1 MREFLILIPAFNEEK
16 TIKKIIQKVKVFG
29 DVLVINDGSKDS
41 TKDIAIKNGVSII
54 SHSVNLGYDQA
65 INSGLKF
72 FVKKKYKYV
81 ITIDAD
87 GQLPPNYIKL
97 FKKELKNKID
107 IVCGVRSRVDRVG
120 EKIFL
125 LFSKFIWNLKDPLCG
140 MKGYSFGYIKKF
152 LKKNIL
158 FNSISTELLIKG
170 KIRKMSIS
178 EVKICNKTR
187 SDESRFGAGIL
198 TDLKIIF
205 TFFKCLILVK

>member
-1 MREFLILIPAFNEEK
+1 M
-16 TIKKIIQKVKVFG
+16 
-29 DVLVINDGSKDS
+29 VINDGSKDS

-152 LKKNIL
+152 LN
-158 FNSISTELLIKG
+158 
-170 KIRKMSIS
+170 KI
-178 EVKICNKTR
+178 
-187 SDESRFGAGIL
+187 FY
-198 TDLKIIF
+198 
-205 TFFKCLILVK
+205 LIL